1 LNRQGTTLDKYED
14 IKIMKEK
21 MNTLEKELKNA
32 NELNKKSSKKLRL
45 IMS

>member
-1 LNRQGTTLDKYED
+1 LNRQGTTLDKYEED

-32 NELNKKSSKKLRL
+32 NELNKKSSKKL
-45 IMS
+45 IEID